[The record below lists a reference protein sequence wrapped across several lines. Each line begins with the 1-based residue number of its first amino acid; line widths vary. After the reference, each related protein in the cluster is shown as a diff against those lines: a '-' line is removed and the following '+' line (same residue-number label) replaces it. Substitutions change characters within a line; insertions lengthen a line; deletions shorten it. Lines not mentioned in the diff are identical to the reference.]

1 MARELDLLQHRATY
15 FDFLYSG
22 LSIRDDVW
30 PGEDAFEE
38 EKQLLTA
45 QLLPLFEAQA
55 QVQFKLLNSSNRQAI
70 FG

>member
-1 MARELDLLQHRATY
+1 MH
-15 FDFLYSG
+15 SG

-38 EKQLLTA
+38 QKQLLTA

-55 QVQFKLLNSSNRQAI
+55 QVQFRLFNSSNRQGF
-70 FG
+70 FGQARFLEAFTDDY